1 MINIEISSRCQASC
15 PMCRR
20 NIHGSSLH
28 PSLVLSDWSL
38 EDFKSIINEEVLNQ
52 INSFS
57 FCGNTGDPAINKNL
71 VDMCQHIT
79 DTNRNVI
86 VSISTN
92 GSLQKEEWWKQLA
105 RALPP
110 VHTVLFGIDGLEDTH
125 HLYRIGTDYNKIIDN
140 AKAFI
145 SAGGS
150 AIWQFIK
157 FKHNE
162 HQVEEA
168 QQRAK
173 ELGFNNFILKESS
186 RFDSSEK
193 FKVVD
198 DNGDVSYYLEAAS
211 DSDLYY
217 LTEDMVQNYKHYA
230 QIADIRCSAK
240 EMKQINIDSEKKI
253 RPCCFFDGLNPI
265 TENEY
270 IHSELR
276 QVSDQQNLD
285 LIGSLGVTDC
295 SKKSIRDIIDG
306 DSWQID
312 WAKHWCGDNKLLTC
326 VRNCGQWKK
335 EDVPKKLAQCFYNE
349 VISVDSFI

>member
-1 MINIEISSRCQASC
+1 
-15 PMCRR
+15 MCRR
-20 NIHGSSLH
+20 NIHGGSLH
-28 PSLVLSDWSL
+28 PDLILSDWSL
-38 EDFKSIINEEVLNQ
+38 EDFKSIINEDVLNQ
-52 INSFS
+52 ITYFS
-57 FCGNTGDPAINKNL
+57 FCGNSGDPAINKNL

-79 DTNRNVI
+79 DINPNVI

-92 GSLQKEEWWKQLA
+92 GSLQKEDWWKRLA
-105 RALPP
+105 KALPP

-145 SAGGS
+145 SAGGF
-150 AIWQFIK
+150 AVWQFIK

-162 HQVEEA
+162 HQFEEA
-168 QQRAK
+168 RGRAK
-173 ELGFNNFILKESS
+173 ELGFRNFIIKESS
-186 RFDSSEK
+186 RFDSAKE

-198 DNGDVSYYLEAAS
+198 DKNDTLYYLEAPS
-211 DSDLYY
+211 NNSLFYP
-217 LTEDMVQNYKHYA
+217 TEDMVLNYKHYA

-240 EMKQINIDSEKKI
+240 ETKQLYIDSLKKI
-253 RPCCFFDGLNPI
+253 RPCCFFDGLNPL

-270 IHSELR
+270 IYSEMR

-285 LIGSLGVTDC
+285 LIDSLGEVDC
-295 SKKSIRDIIDG
+295 SKKSIKDIID
-306 DSWQID
+306 SETWQID
-312 WAKHWCGDNKLLTC
+312 WNKHWCGNNKLLTC

-335 EDVPKKLAQCFYNE
+335 DDLPETLAQCFYNE